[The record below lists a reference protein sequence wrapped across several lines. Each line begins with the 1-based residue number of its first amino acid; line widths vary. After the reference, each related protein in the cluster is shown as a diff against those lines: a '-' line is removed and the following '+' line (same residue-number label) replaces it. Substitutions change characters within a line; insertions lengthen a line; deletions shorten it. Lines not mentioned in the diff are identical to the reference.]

1 MTQIL
6 TFRWANSSNDV
17 ISTSSKIALLPVT
30 TTTATAWIS
39 SSDKG
44 DDYSDD
50 AVARILNAKNAKAV
64 VAPDDADAFM
74 DWLTK

>member
-6 TFRWANSSNDV
+6 TFRWANSSSDV

-30 TTTATAWIS
+30 TTTATACIS
-39 SSDKG
+39 FSDKG

-50 AVARILNAKNAKAV
+50 AVARILKAKNAKAV

-74 DWLTK
+74 SWLTK